1 MEIRTNTSQLANFL
15 QVCIDKKSH
24 INGKLLHAHIL
35 RTGLFADIFL
45 SNRLI
50 ELYNKCGRLRTARRV
65 FDKMPH
71 RNLFSWN
78 AMLSAHCKTGDIE
91 EAHKL
96 FVKMPERNDVSWNTL
111 ISALVRGG
119 LEQKALNIY
128 YDMNQ
133 EGFLPTNFT
142 LASVFSA
149 CGALF
154 DLQYGRVSHGF
165 ANKIG
170 LDKNIYV
177 GNALLGMYAKCGHVE
192 DAIKA
197 FEDLPEV
204 NEVSFT
210 AIMGVLGDIDRVEE
224 AFDMFR
230 SMCRIGIQI
239 DAISLSSILGV
250 CARNGFNDLGSSVN
264 GQQLHGLT
272 IRLGLEKDL
281 HLSNSLLDMYAKC
294 GDMNSAE
301 MIFDNL
307 LEVSVVSWNVMI
319 GGYGQRYQIKKAI
332 EFMQKMQRF
341 GFEPDEVTYINML
354 TACLKSGDTETAHE
368 VFNKM
373 ASPSLS
379 SWNALLSGYS
389 QIGKHKEALWLFIN
403 MQFCNVKGDKT
414 TFAII
419 CSSCASLGLLK
430 GGRQVHAASLKNLF
444 DDDIYVA
451 SGLIGMYSKCSKIE
465 VAKCI
470 FDRIKDQD
478 DIVCWNSMIAGLS
491 INNLDLESFVLFKN
505 MLENNMLPTQFSYAT
520 VLSSCAK
527 LSSISQGRQMHAQAL
542 KDEIIND
549 VVVGSA
555 LIDMYSKC
563 GYVDEARL
571 FFEKM
576 PVRNTITWNEMIHG
590 YAQNGHGSE
599 GVALFEEMI
608 NQSGEKPDAV
618 TFIAVLTA
626 CSHSGLVDYGIMI
639 FNSMQIKH
647 GVEPISDHYACLI
660 DSLGRAG
667 RFSEIEDILDTMPY
681 LNDPILWEV
690 LLSSCR
696 VHLNASLAKR
706 AADELFRMNPS
717 NSAPY
722 VLLANM
728 EICSTDGCLN
738 YIMNKHSVWP
748 DMLLLNLPAQRGK
761 KEKSV
766 HSGQVGNFSNGLIAT
781 DAQTSNVAWAV
792 GVELASKGFNFK
804 SDQYEEDKSS
814 DYGSIRQIN
823 KPFDPFTRY
832 LVVGPL
838 ETIALWLVPSSVTTL
853 SPFPL
858 SEFQSLRT

>member
-1 MEIRTNTSQLANFL
+1 MEIKTTTQLANFL

-24 INGKLLHAHIL
+24 KLGKLLHAHIL
-35 RTGLFADIFL
+35 RTGHFNDTFL

-50 ELYNKCGRLRTARRV
+50 ELYNKCGGLVTARQV

-71 RNLFSWN
+71 KNLFSWH
-78 AMLSAHCKTGDIE
+78 AMLSAHCKTGDIS

-96 FVKMPERNDVSWNTL
+96 FVEMPERNVVSWNTL

-119 LEQKALNIY
+119 LEQKALNLFH
-128 YDMNQ
+128 DMNRA
-133 EGFLPTNFT
+133 GFLPTNFT

-149 CGALF
+149 CGALL
-154 DLQYGRVSHGF
+154 DLQYGCVCHAV

-177 GNALLGMYAKCGHVE
+177 GNALLGMYAKCGHIE
-192 DAIKA
+192 NAIKA
-197 FEDLPEV
+197 FENLPEV

-210 AIMGVLGDIDRVEE
+210 AMMTALGDTDHVEG

-230 SMCRIGIQI
+230 SMHRIGVRV
-239 DAISLSSILGV
+239 DAISLSSVLGV
-250 CARNGFNDLGSSVN
+250 CARSGIN

-301 MIFDNL
+301 MIFDGL
-307 LEVSVVSWNVMI
+307 QEVSVVSWNVMI
-319 GGYGQRYQIKKAI
+319 GGYGQKYEIKKAI
-332 EFMQKMQRF
+332 EFLEKMRRF

-354 TACLKSGDTETAHE
+354 TACLKSGDTETAYE
-368 VFNKM
+368 IFKKM

-389 QIGKHKEALWLFIN
+389 QIGKHKEAVRLFIN
-403 MQFCNVKGDKT
+403 MQFCNVKGDRT
-414 TFAII
+414 TFAVMF
-419 CSSCASLGLLK
+419 SSCASLGLLR
-430 GGRQVHAASLKNLF
+430 GGRQVHAASVKNLF

-451 SGLIGMYSKCSKIE
+451 SGLIGMYSKCNKID

-491 INNLDLESFVLFKN
+491 LNNLDKEALMLFKN
-505 MLENNMLPTQFSYAT
+505 MLEKNIFPTQFSYAT

-527 LSSISQGRQMHAQAL
+527 LSSISQGRQIHARAL

-549 VVVGSA
+549 LIVGSA

-571 FFEKM
+571 FFDKM
-576 PVRNTITWNEMIHG
+576 PVKNTITWNEMIHG

-608 NQSGEKPDAV
+608 NKSGETPDAI
-618 TFIAVLTA
+618 TFITVLTA
-626 CSHSGLVDYGIMI
+626 CSHSGLIDHGIMI
-639 FNSMQIKH
+639 FNSMLQEH
-647 GVEPISDHYACLI
+647 GVEPISDHYTCVI

-667 RFSEIEDILDTMPY
+667 RFNEIEAILDKMPY
-681 LNDPILWEV
+681 SNDPIIWEV

-696 VHLNASLAKR
+696 VHLNASLARR
-706 AADELFRMNPS
+706 AADELFRLNPC

-728 EICSTDGCLN
+728 YSSMGRWDDVRDIRELMIEKQAVKDPGYSWFEHKDG
-738 YIMNKHSVWP
+738 I
-748 DMLLLNLPAQRGK
+748 
-761 KEKSV
+761 
-766 HSGQVGNFSNGLIAT
+766 
-781 DAQTSNVAWAV
+781 
-792 GVELASKGFNFK
+792 
-804 SDQYEEDKSS
+804 
-814 DYGSIRQIN
+814 
-823 KPFDPFTRY
+823 
-832 LVVGPL
+832 
-838 ETIALWLVPSSVTTL
+838 
-853 SPFPL
+853 
-858 SEFQSLRT
+858 